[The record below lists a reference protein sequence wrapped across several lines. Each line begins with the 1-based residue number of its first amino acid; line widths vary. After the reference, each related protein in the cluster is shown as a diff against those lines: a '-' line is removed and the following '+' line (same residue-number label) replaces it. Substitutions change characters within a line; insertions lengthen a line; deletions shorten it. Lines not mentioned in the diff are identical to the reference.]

1 MQPASRVVERIKMKS
16 RRIAVIALAL
26 ALLASPVVAKNFAV
40 PDKDP
45 AIIVSIPNDWA
56 TKEVKYGY
64 EGWSP
69 NKDVYISVE
78 FAAIKNVK
86 AMMEANQKWM
96 KDTGIKVN
104 QPIEA
109 ETNLNGITATLY
121 KFETTY
127 KDAPTTVDFIM
138 LPGGKDRVVL
148 LTLWGNDE
156 ERTKHGKAIDS
167 ILSSVKAIN

>member
-1 MQPASRVVERIKMKS
+1 MKFCRPA
-16 RRIAVIALAL
+16 AIALAL
-26 ALLASPVVAKNFAV
+26 ALLGTPVIAKNFAV
-40 PDKDP
+40 PDNDP
-45 AIIVSIPNDWA
+45 AIVISIPNNWT

-69 NKDVYISVE
+69 GKDVYISVE
-78 FAAIKNVK
+78 FAAIKNVRE
-86 AMMEANQKWM
+86 MMASNEKWM

-104 QPIEA
+104 EPTESEA
-109 ETNLNGITATLY
+109 TLNGIKATLY
-121 KFETTY
+121 KFDTTF
-127 KDAPTTVDFIM
+127 KGEPTTVDFIM

>member
-1 MQPASRVVERIKMKS
+1 MQPASRVGERIKMKF
-16 RRIAVIALAL
+16 RRTVVIALAL
-26 ALLASPVVAKNFAV
+26 SLFGSPVFAKNFAV

-45 AIIVSIPNDWA
+45 AIIVSIPDNWD

-69 NKDVYISVE
+69 NKDVYISIE
-78 FAAIKNVK
+78 FTAIKNVK
-86 AMMEANQKWM
+86 AMMESNQKWM
-96 KDTGIKVN
+96 KNTGIKVN
-104 QPIEA
+104 QPTES
-109 ETNLNGITATLY
+109 ETNLNGISATLY

-127 KDAPTTVDFIM
+127 KDEPTTVDFIM